1 MSTEQQ
7 KVKSDR
13 NKVILKKK
21 DCLNQIKTKNKEG
34 FNNVRRDIYNDR
46 KEAIKME
53 RIWQYEKDLEETL
66 LDAEYDAEVEIAEEF
81 NKSLENFYAQLDA
94 EDESRQ
100 QALLECDDIVDVDF
114 KSIEAPKRKER
125 KSLLGSNSNK
135 FLLASSSET
144 DNNKPNLP
152 KKSGTPF
159 DKLG

>member
-1 MSTEQQ
+1 MSKEQN

-21 DCLNQIKTKNKEG
+21 DRLNQIKTKNKEG
-34 FNNVRRDIYNDR
+34 FNNVRRDIYNNR
-46 KEAIKME
+46 KEAVKTE
-53 RIWQYEKDLEETL
+53 RIWQYGKDLEETL
-66 LDAEYDAEVEIAEEF
+66 IDAEYDAEVEIAEEF
-81 NKSLENFYAQLDA
+81 NKSLEDYYSQLDA

-114 KSIEAPKRKER
+114 KAIEAPKRKAR
-125 KSLLGSNSNK
+125 KSLLGSANDR

-144 DNNKPNLP
+144 DNNKPNLH